1 MISFDTIWFGNYWTG
16 FDELYTK
23 KNKDEIA
30 GKYVVYLTYPS
41 VSASYFFTYR
51 TLAKIVE

>member
-1 MISFDTIWFGNYWTG
+1 MISFEVISIQK
-16 FDELYTK
+16 EI
-23 KNKDEIA
+23 DEIA
-30 GKYVVYLTYPS
+30 GKYMYYLTYPF